1 MFGDKIEAY
10 CWEKHKYVQGKY
22 EEGIIW
28 SVFDYIASLLDKF
41 SYLNGRIQVALHYYM
56 LP

>member
-1 MFGDKIEAY
+1 MVGDEAY

-28 SVFDYIASLLDKF
+28 SVFDYIALLDKF
-41 SYLNGRIQVALHYYM
+41 IRQV
-56 LP
+56 